1 MRIQI
6 SLTDKFF
13 SRRYHIPSLKKHII
27 EVYDP
32 QPQDRPICFWTIAIY
47 GFEHHLF
54 DKNGQRKNFTTRT
67 SNIPNWVSVFVSHS
81 PHFIVLFS
89 FSHTIFLHWV
99 FFLLSMD
106 LTDKQ
111 QQQLSLAKC
120 ARQRCNEWFVFC
132 SGYFSLFSV
141 VWHVVLCFRL
151 LVTSSSYCCFV
162 HVYLVFIY
170 LLMVMQRVSSS
181 RTLSMFPCLAHCSFR
196 WFTFKFW
203 SFVFYYFFFFMLSMT
218 TFSMFMYFTCCFYMF
233 HLWIL
238 THSYKLSFDSSFH

>member
-1 MRIQI
+1 MSKAVNNFCSRFFFLFVCNEYDNSLKSQTPPSFLALYLFQQRLLIKSLIKIRILMKCDNRCKKVRIQI

-13 SRRYHIPSLKKHII
+13 SRRHHIPSLKKHII

-141 VWHVVLCFRL
+141 V
-151 LVTSSSYCCFV
+151 
-162 HVYLVFIY
+162 
-170 LLMVMQRVSSS
+170 
-181 RTLSMFPCLAHCSFR
+181 
-196 WFTFKFW
+196 
-203 SFVFYYFFFFMLSMT
+203 
-218 TFSMFMYFTCCFYMF
+218 
-233 HLWIL
+233 
-238 THSYKLSFDSSFH
+238 